1 MTARSDL
8 RPALLALGALV
19 AGLVLGVAA
28 AASGSE
34 LALRVVR
41 AVEPVGVLWV
51 NAIRMTVIPLIVASL
66 IVAVA
71 GADPR
76 AMGRLGT
83 RALLV
88 FVLLLVAMAGLAVLA
103 APPLFERLAVDAR
116 AAAEI
121 RAASTA
127 VETPPLPSFASWV
140 VGIVPVNP
148 IRAAADGAML
158 PLVVF
163 ALLFGLA
170 LGRIAPAARGPTIAV
185 FQGVAQAT
193 TTLVGWILALAP
205 IGVFPLALSVAA
217 TLGAGVVGA
226 VGFYVAAHAGLLVV
240 STLLLYGVVAL
251 SGTSPLR
258 FARAALPA
266 QVVAASTRSSLAAL
280 PAMHAA
286 AERVLALPRA
296 VTSFALPLAVSTFRL
311 NQPISW
317 TTMALFAAALYG
329 VELPLATVATLAA
342 TAVLLSF
349 SVPGIPSGSLF
360 VVAPFFAAV
369 GIPAES
375 IGLLIALDLLPDVF
389 KTTSNVTA
397 HLAAVTLVARGE
409 PAAASVDGPVAPDDA
424 VTLDDPA
431 TPRDADVAVPSPVA
445 ASRTR

>member
-1 MTARSDL
+1 MRLHPDTRA
-8 RPALLALGALV
+8 ALLALGALV
-19 AGLVLGVAA
+19 AGLALGTAA
-28 AASGSE
+28 AASGSD
-34 LALRVVR
+34 LALRAVR
-41 AVEPVGVLWV
+41 AIEPIGVLWV

-83 RALLV
+83 RAFLV
-88 FVLLLVAMAGLAVLA
+88 FVLLLVTMAALAVLA

-121 RAASTA
+121 RAASGV
-127 VETPPLPSFASWV
+127 VETPPLPSFASWL
-140 VGIVPVNP
+140 VGVVPVNP

-170 LGRIAPAARGPTIAV
+170 LGRVAPAARTPTIAL
-185 FQGVAQAT
+185 FRGIAQAT

-205 IGVFPLALSVAA
+205 IGVFPLALSVSA
-217 TLGAGVVGA
+217 TLGAGIVGA
-226 VGFYVAAHAGLLVV
+226 VGFYIAAHSGLLVV
-240 STLLLYGVVAL
+240 SALLLYAIVAL
-251 SGTSPLR
+251 SGTSPAR

-266 QVVAASTRSSLAAL
+266 QVVAASTRSSMAAL
-280 PAMHAA
+280 PAMHAS
-286 AERVLALPRA
+286 AERVLRLPRA

-329 VELPLATVATLAA
+329 VELPLATVATLAV

-360 VVAPFFAAV
+360 VVAPFFASV
-369 GIPAES
+369 GIPVES
-375 IGLLIALDLLPDVF
+375 VGLLIALDLVPDVF
-389 KTTSNVTA
+389 KTTSNVTG
-397 HLAAVTLVARGE
+397 HLAAVTLVARRE
-409 PAAASVDGPVAPDDA
+409 PATAEEAEREGAAADAPLATADA
-424 VTLDDPA
+424 APA
-431 TPRDADVAVPSPVA
+431 
-445 ASRTR
+445 

>member
-1 MTARSDL
+1 MTLHRDTRA
-8 RPALLALGALV
+8 ALLALAALV
-19 AGLVLGVAA
+19 AGLALGTAA

-34 LALRVVR
+34 LALRAVR
-41 AVEPVGVLWV
+41 AIEPIGVLWV

-66 IVAVA
+66 VVAVA

-83 RALLV
+83 RAFLV
-88 FVLLLVAMAGLAVLA
+88 FLLLLLTMAALAVLA

-140 VGIVPVNP
+140 VSVVPVNP

-170 LGRIAPAARGPTIAV
+170 LGRLAPAVRAPAVALFRGIAE
-185 FQGVAQAT
+185 AT
-193 TTLVGWILALAP
+193 TILVGWILALAP

-217 TLGAGVVGA
+217 TLGAGIVGA
-226 VGFYVAAHAGLLVV
+226 VGFYVLAHAGLLVV
-240 STLLLYGVVAL
+240 SAVLLYAVVAL
-251 SGTSPLR
+251 AGVSPAR

-266 QVVAASTRSSLAAL
+266 QVVAASTRSSMAAL
-280 PAMHAA
+280 PAMHTA
-286 AERVLALPRA
+286 AERVLRLPRA

-329 VELPLATVATLAA
+329 VDLPLATVATLAA
-342 TAVLLSF
+342 TSVLLSF

-360 VVAPFFAAV
+360 VVAPFFAGI

-375 IGLLIALDLLPDVF
+375 VGLLIALDLVPDVF
-389 KTTSNVTA
+389 KTTSNVTG
-397 HLAAVTLVARGE
+397 HLAAVTLVARRE
-409 PAAASVDGPVAPDDA
+409 PATADATDDA
-424 VTLDDPA
+424 A
-431 TPRDADVAVPSPVA
+431 DADADDRATLA
-445 ASRTR
+445 AGTA

>member
-41 AVEPVGVLWV
+41 AIEPVGVLWV

-170 LGRIAPAARGPTIAV
+170 LGRIAPAGRAPTIAL
-185 FQGVAQAT
+185 FHGVAQAT

-226 VGFYVAAHAGLLVV
+226 GGFYVAAHAGLLVV
-240 STLLLYGVVAL
+240 STLLLYGIVAL

-329 VELPLATVATLAA
+329 VDLPLATVATLAA

-409 PAAASVDGPVAPDDA
+409 RGAAGVDGPVAPDD
-424 VTLDDPA
+424 PA
-431 TPRDADVAVPSPVA
+431 APRDADVAVPSPVV
-445 ASRTR
+445 ASTTR

>member
-1 MTARSDL
+1 VTSGRGEGRVRAAGGTRA
-8 RPALLALGALV
+8 ALLALGALV
-19 AGLVLGVAA
+19 AGLALGTAV
-28 AASGSE
+28 AASGSD

-41 AVEPVGVLWV
+41 AIEPIGVLWV

-66 IVAVA
+66 VVAVA

-83 RALLV
+83 RAFVV
-88 FVLLLVAMAGLAVLA
+88 FVLLLVTMAALAVLA
-103 APPLFERLAVDAR
+103 APPLFERLVVDAR

-121 RAASTA
+121 RAASGG
-127 VETPPLPSFASWV
+127 VELPPLPSFASWL
-140 VGIVPVNP
+140 VGVVPVNP

-170 LGRIAPAARGPTIAV
+170 LGRVAPALREPTVALFRGI
-185 FQGVAQAT
+185 AQAT

-226 VGFYVAAHAGLLVV
+226 VGFYIAAHAGLLVV
-240 STLLLYGVVAL
+240 SMLLLYAIVAL
-251 SGTSPLR
+251 AGTSPAR

-266 QVVAASTRSSLAAL
+266 QVVAASTRSSMAAL
-280 PAMHAA
+280 PAMHAS
-286 AERVLALPRA
+286 AERVLRLPRA

-342 TAVLLSF
+342 TSVLLSF

-360 VVAPFFAAV
+360 VVAPFFAGV

-375 IGLLIALDLLPDVF
+375 VGLLIALDLVPDVF
-389 KTTSNVTA
+389 KTTSNVTG
-397 HLAAVTLVARGE
+397 HLAAVSLVARGE
-409 PAAASVDGPVAPDDA
+409 AEAGETEPAAVAEPGAPLATVDGAPA
-424 VTLDDPA
+424 
-431 TPRDADVAVPSPVA
+431 
-445 ASRTR
+445 